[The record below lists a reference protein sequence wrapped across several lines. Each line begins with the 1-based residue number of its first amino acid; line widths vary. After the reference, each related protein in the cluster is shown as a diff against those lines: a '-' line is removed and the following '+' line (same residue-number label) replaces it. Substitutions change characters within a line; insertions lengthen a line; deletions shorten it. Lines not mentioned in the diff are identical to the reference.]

1 MAMITPDSLRA
12 AFPSEGLFADKEWLL
27 SPEPFPLSP
36 SLVCELEGLGHRLR
50 LFLTAADALYA
61 RSVKGRLPAWIAATV
76 DAGKP
81 AALLAQGRSAAVRG
95 QIPRVLRPDLLLG
108 DGEAL
113 AMSELDSVPGG
124 IGLTAWFNQTYATD
138 FPDVIGGGRGMLDG
152 FSSIFPAGQG
162 VDVVI
167 SLEAAGYRPEMEWL
181 ANQLGRERFTVCA
194 AETYAVD
201 PARAVYRFFELFDL
215 PQVPAVGPLLDA
227 VAAGTVTMTAPAKPW
242 LEEKAW
248 LAMFWLRP
256 LRDLWR
262 RELSEN
268 QYRRLEK
275 IIPYSWLVDPAPL
288 PPHGVLPRLEVNS
301 WEEVTGFS
309 QKQREL
315 VLKRSG
321 FHEEAWGARSVVIG
335 HDVSQADWAT
345 SLRQA
350 QTDFTTAPWVM
361 QEFKRAQVVEHPYY
375 DPTTGVVRTM
385 RGRVRLCPYYFVA
398 AGGET
403 LSLGGVLATIVPE
416 DKKIIH
422 GMKDAIL
429 VPCRAA
435 AAA

>member
-1 MAMITPDSLRA
+1 
-12 AFPSEGLFADKEWLL
+12 
-27 SPEPFPLSP
+27 
-36 SLVCELEGLGHRLR
+36 
-50 LFLTAADALYA
+50 
-61 RSVKGRLPAWIAATV
+61 
-76 DAGKP
+76 
-81 AALLAQGRSAAVRG
+81 
-95 QIPRVLRPDLLLG
+95 
-108 DGEAL
+108 
-113 AMSELDSVPGG
+113 
-124 IGLTAWFNQTYATD
+124 
-138 FPDVIGGGRGMLDG
+138 
-152 FSSIFPAGQG
+152 
-162 VDVVI
+162 
-167 SLEAAGYRPEMEWL
+167 
-181 ANQLGRERFTVCA
+181 
-194 AETYAVD
+194 
-201 PARAVYRFFELFDL
+201 
-215 PQVPAVGPLLDA
+215 
-227 VAAGTVTMTAPAKPW
+227 
-242 LEEKAW
+242 
-248 LAMFWLRP
+248 

-275 IIPYSWLVDPAPL
+275 IIPYSWLVDPALL
-288 PPHGVLPRLEVNS
+288 PPHAVLPRLEVNS
-301 WEEVTGFS
+301 WEEVAGFS

-350 QTDFTTAPWVM
+350 QTDFATAPWVM

-375 DPTTGVVRTM
+375 DPATGVVRTM

-398 AGGET
+398 AGGGT